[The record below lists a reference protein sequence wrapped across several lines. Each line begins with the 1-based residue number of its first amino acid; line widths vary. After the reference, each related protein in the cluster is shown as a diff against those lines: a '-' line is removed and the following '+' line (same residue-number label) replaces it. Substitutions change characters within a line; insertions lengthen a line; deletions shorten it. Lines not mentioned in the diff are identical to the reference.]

1 MNLTINGLCNVVSN
15 NIVDKYRHLIIRS
28 KAEFLEEG
36 T

>member
-1 MNLTINGLCNVVSN
+1 MDYVNVVSN